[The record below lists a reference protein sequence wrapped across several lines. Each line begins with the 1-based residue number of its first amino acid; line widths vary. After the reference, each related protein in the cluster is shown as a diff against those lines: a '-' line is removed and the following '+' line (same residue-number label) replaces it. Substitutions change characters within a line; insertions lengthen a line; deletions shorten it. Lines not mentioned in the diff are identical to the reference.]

1 MKNNGQW
8 YRSRIRIVADILE
21 IVKNGS
27 RKTRIMYLCNL
38 SFDLPR
44 KYLDMLVGLG
54 LVEVRGGSEKTYVVT
69 ENDRHFLEDYR
80 ELRKYSDMAQS
91 GRRALGANLATT
103 S

>member
-1 MKNNGQW
+1 
-8 YRSRIRIVADILE
+8 
-21 IVKNGS
+21 
-27 RKTRIMYLCNL
+27 MYLCNL